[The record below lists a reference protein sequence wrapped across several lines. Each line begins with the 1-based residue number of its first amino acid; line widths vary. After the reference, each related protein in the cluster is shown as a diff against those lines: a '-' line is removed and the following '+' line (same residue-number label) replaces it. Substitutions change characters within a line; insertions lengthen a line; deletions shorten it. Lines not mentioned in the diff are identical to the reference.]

1 MTKCISCI
9 HSSVCKYK
17 ESIENMDKILSEFIE
32 KDYKALSVK
41 DVISIETGCKNYSC
55 YSITSITGT
64 TITPLVQQH
73 YDSAKSAHVANT
85 CHDNVDSC
93 MTMAYAEDTTT
104 NAMLF
109 GRRNVNA

>member
-64 TITPLVQQH
+64 TITPLAQQH
-73 YDSAKSAHVANT
+73 YDSSKSEPVAKTCPDNADLSMIMGCSHDTTANT
-85 CHDNVDSC
+85 
-93 MTMAYAEDTTT
+93 
-104 NAMLF
+104 MLF
-109 GRRNVNA
+109 GRRNVNV

>member
-17 ESIENMDKILSEFIE
+17 EEIENMDKILCEFID

-41 DVISIETGCKNYSC
+41 DVISIETGCKNYSS

-64 TITPLVQQH
+64 TITPLVQQQ
-73 YDSAKSAHVANT
+73 YDSSKAEPVANT
-85 CHDNVDSC
+85 CHGNADLSRIMGCTN
-93 MTMAYAEDTTT
+93 DTTSNT
-104 NAMLF
+104 MLF
-109 GRRNVNA
+109 GRRNVNV

>member
-41 DVISIETGCKNYSC
+41 DVISIETGCNNYSS

-64 TITPLVQQH
+64 TITPLVQQQ
-73 YDSAKSAHVANT
+73 YDSSKAEPVANT
-85 CHDNVDSC
+85 CHGNADLSRIMGCTN
-93 MTMAYAEDTTT
+93 DTTSNT
-104 NAMLF
+104 MLF
-109 GRRNVNA
+109 GRRNVNV